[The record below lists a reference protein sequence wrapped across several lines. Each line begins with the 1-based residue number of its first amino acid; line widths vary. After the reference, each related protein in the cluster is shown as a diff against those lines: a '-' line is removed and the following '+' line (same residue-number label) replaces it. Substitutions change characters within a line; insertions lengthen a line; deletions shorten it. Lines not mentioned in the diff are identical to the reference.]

1 MTFKSRQSKGVSCRT
16 PFLSSHINMTIFSLA
31 ALFITSS
38 LFGFYFVYSP
48 WRWVWLILVAIAV
61 IFLIKAYRLSKR
73 VISTLEKIYCTMLEA
88 NSGVF
93 NQRITGTQRLGE
105 VGKVAWEVNDFL
117 DKVESYFKE
126 VGTCFRSE
134 EHTSELQSRP
144 HLVCRLL

>member
-73 VISTLEKIYCTMLEA
+73 VISTLE
-88 NSGVF
+88 
-93 NQRITGTQRLGE
+93 
-105 VGKVAWEVNDFL
+105 
-117 DKVESYFKE
+117 
-126 VGTCFRSE
+126 

-144 HLVCRLL
+144 HLVCRLLLEKKKK